1 MSLKPIRTIRSRT
14 VTLPIENIDTDQ
26 IIPAQFL
33 KVTVKTGLGKA
44 LFHHWRYQED
54 GSPRADFVLNGPEAV
69 GAQVLVAGDN
79 FGSGSSREHAPW
91 ALLDYGFRAVVST
104 SFASIF
110 ENNALK
116 NGLLPVTVDADIHR
130 RLLGNP
136 GEEVTIDLE
145 SRTLVL
151 SDGTK
156 TEFPVDAFA
165 RHCLLNG
172 IDQLSF
178 LLDQEESIIA
188 YEHQNA
194 PKRS

>member
-1 MSLKPIRTIRSRT
+1 MSLEPIRTIRSRT
-14 VTLPIENIDTDQ
+14 VVLAIENIDTDQ

-54 GSPRADFVLNGPEAV
+54 GSPRADFVLNGPEAA

-110 ENNALK
+110 QNNALK
-116 NGLLPVTVDADIHR
+116 NGLLPVAVDENLHR
-130 RLLGNP
+130 HLLGNP

-145 SRTLVL
+145 SRTLAL

-156 TEFPVDAFA
+156 TEFPVDPFA

-172 IDQLSF
+172 VDQLSF
-178 LLDQEESIIA
+178 LLDQEESITA
-188 YEHQNA
+188 YEQQNA